1 MPSPTSGAV
10 LSRITT
16 VQVIPALIKH
26 TGWDVRQVD
35 ADRNALC
42 KSDPGECGIEER
54 SSGPS
59 FVVLVRDASRHRA
72 KAIVDHR
79 NQK

>member
-1 MPSPTSGAV
+1 
-10 LSRITT
+10 

-42 KSDPGECGIEER
+42 QSDPGERGIDRREKLR
-54 SSGPS
+54 TIL
-59 FVVLVRDASRHRA
+59 VVLVRDASRHRA

-79 NQK
+79 N